1 MGSAFCTNGC
11 CSSYSGGRSLVGKTF
26 PVQPG
31 FHRVPFLLEGL
42 RHRARFLVGQ
52 ANWRGSGR
60 DAGSAWG
67 VHGGGLPGACF
78 HSHGRKRRLGRRR
91 RAGIRTRGWRA
102 AGAGRVPRSGCRGQ
116 RSSGPRFLRA
126 PGPLAGRLLGGRCFL
141 LLCPRGAGNSLP
153 RAAAREQCAA
163 SCRPARRGPAPAPR
177 PATAGK
183 WAGAPPAAPVRRVA
197 PRDTAGAGE
206 GPRAGAEAARRWPG
220 GSWWASAPSTRA
232 EHEAP
237 VGPQRCPAVLCT
249 PSCTGP
255 HGDAPRVSNAR
266 GSPARLAL
274 C

>member
-1 MGSAFCTNGC
+1 MFTEVGFQGLVFIHTGGNAG
-11 CSSYSGGRSLVGKTF
+11 SGGGGE
-26 PVQPG
+26 PG
-31 FHRVPFLLEGL
+31 FEPGVGGPQGWGAFPGADAGVSGARG
-42 RHRARFLVGQ
+42 RAS
-52 ANWRGSGR
+52 SGR
-60 DAGSAWG
+60 PDRWPAGCS
-67 VHGGGLPGACF
+67 
-78 HSHGRKRRLGRRR
+78 
-91 RAGIRTRGWRA
+91 
-102 AGAGRVPRSGCRGQ
+102 AGA
-116 RSSGPRFLRA
+116 A
-126 PGPLAGRLLGGRCFL
+126 FL

-206 GPRAGAEAARRWPG
+206 GPWAGAEAARRWPS
-220 GSWWASAPSTRA
+220 GSWWASAPSKRA

-237 VGPQRCPAVLCT
+237 VGPQRYPAVLCT

-255 HGDAPRVSNAR
+255 HGTAPRVSNAR
-266 GSPARLAL
+266 GSPAHLAL